1 MIQIKYKPVFD
12 LEILHNFYSSGRCPD
27 LEIIPTK
34 NCQALLQQTS
44 LRFLPGES
52 GGKLFAK
59 VVTRAGKDI
68 IKNPIPENTKFSF
81 LLKLKK
87 NTFENFTDL
96 NLNKPKTSHY
106 YFNNLTTN
114 ISATGSPLLV
124 VDTARKAVSD
134 LDLLPFARN
143 SFSYAQP
150 GAADKQDSELQFI
163 DTGESFQQSLENAGN
178 VFNFSYD
185 LRKTPGGRAKFFIEG
200 AEKAFIYVTD
210 PAEFYNNVFAVV
222 EIFYKSSLPSSYQF
236 QQSDNSI
243 ETKFYKISF
252 LNRST
257 KWRYVV
263 TKKFNQAITGL
274 SVAKTN
280 GTTIGFTPQVT
291 SPPSNQFIF
300 ASNNPLPLKEE
311 VVSGIKLSD
320 QANKI
325 VIANLPNPAFSL
337 IETEGTDIFSD
348 ILITI

>member
-12 LEILHNFYSSGRCPD
+12 LEILHNFYSSGKCPD
-27 LEIIPTK
+27 LEMIPTK
-34 NCQALLQQTS
+34 SCQALLRQTG
-44 LRFLPGES
+44 LRFLPAEH
-52 GGKLFAK
+52 GGKVFARVIEK
-59 VVTRAGKDI
+59 ADKDI
-68 IKNPIPENTKFSF
+68 IKSPIAENTKFSF

-96 NLNKPKTSHY
+96 NLSRPKTSHY
-106 YFNNLTTN
+106 YFNNLATN

-124 VDTARKAVSD
+124 TDTARKAVSE
-134 LDLLPFARN
+134 LDLLSFTHN
-143 SFSYAQP
+143 SFSYAHAS
-150 GAADKQDSELQFI
+150 AADKQDSELQFI
-163 DTGESFQQSLENAGN
+163 DTGESFQQSLNNAGN

-185 LRKTPGGRAKFFIEG
+185 LRKTPAGRAKFFIEG
-200 AEKAFIYVTD
+200 AEKAFIYVSD

-243 ETKFYKISF
+243 DTIFYKIAF
-252 LNRST
+252 LNRLT

-291 SPPSNQFIF
+291 SPTSDQFIF
-300 ASNNPLPLKEE
+300 ASNNPLPLKEDA
-311 VVSGIKLSD
+311 VSGIKLSD
-320 QANKI
+320 QANRT

-337 IETEGTDIFSD
+337 IETEGADTFSD